1 MITQWWLTGDCHGDF
16 TRFYKLNQAVPEGET
31 WGVIILG
38 DAGFNFWLS
47 KSEQKM
53 KKRLGH
59 SYPNLIFYC
68 VRGNHEERPEN
79 LPDTIEVYDFNVQ
92 GWIWHD
98 PQFPHINYFKDGET
112 YHINGHKTLVIGGSY
127 SIDKWYRL
135 ERQAKG
141 GYGGWFKDEQ
151 LTREEMLQIT
161 EKSRGHYF
169 DFVLAHTCPLSYQ
182 PRDLFLSCVDQ
193 NTVDNSMELWLEEF
207 INQIDFKYFLFGH
220 YHADRVI
227 NDKARMLYYDI
238 LPLEKFS

>member
-1 MITQWWLTGDCHGDF
+1 MITQYFLTGDCHGDF

-53 KKRLGH
+53 KKRIAY
-59 SYPNLIFYC
+59 SYPNLVFYC

-79 LPDTIEVYDFNVQ
+79 LLDIAYIFDENVGNTIMMQPDFPYIRYFIDGEVYN
-92 GWIWHD
+92 
-98 PQFPHINYFKDGET
+98 INSK
-112 YHINGHKTLVIGGSY
+112 KTLVIGGSY
-127 SIDKWYRL
+127 SVDKWHRL

-151 LTREEMLQIT
+151 LTKEEMLQIT
-161 EKSRGHYF
+161 EKSRDQYF
-169 DFVLAHTCPLSYQ
+169 DLVLAHTCPLSYQ
-182 PRDLFLSCVDQ
+182 PRDLFLSCVNQ
-193 NTVDNSMELWLEEF
+193 NTVDNSMELWLEEL

-227 NDKARMLYYDI
+227 NNKFHMLYYDI